1 MASEY
6 EMGLVRQLQARHTQ
20 MQEKTFTKWINN
32 IFRHARVGIQIQNL
46 YADLATGTYLLRLLE
61 LISGEALPPPSRGR
75 LRVHYLE
82 NNNRALAFLRAKVSV
97 PLIGPENIVDGDQTL
112 VLGLL
117 WVIILRFQIAHIS
130 LGREEFGASAALLS
144 AKEAL
149 LLWCQRKT
157 AAYANVH
164 ITDFSRSWNDGLAFG
179 ALIHAHLPDL
189 LDYHSLRP
197 DHPLHNLTL
206 VFHVAECE
214 LGITQLLDPED
225 VAGPQPD
232 ECSIMTYVS
241 LYHHHFS
248 HLQRGHTVYRRLT
261 KVLLQLQETEAL
273 QIRYEQQATDLLCWI
288 IQQQEQLEAPE
299 LPDSLPALRQHLA
312 TFASFRS
319 QEKPPRLQQRGAL
332 EALLFQL
339 QTTLRA
345 QNRRPFMP
353 PEGLATADLA
363 WRWAGLERAE
373 AAGSQALQQRLLRLE
388 RLDMLA
394 RHFQHKAALRES
406 FLQEAEQALEQAG
419 VPLASPAT
427 VEVATQRLGMLE
439 ADILAQ
445 EGRFQ
450 ALAELTDVLRQE
462 QYSSLADVVH
472 RQQEITRRW
481 QGLVQAVHRQRRQV
495 VGTQTV
501 LSLLREVEATLDQLQ
516 ELQVSASSQAC
527 GQQLAEV
534 MELLQ
539 RQELLEAQG
548 EELGAQVSHLVYRTT
563 RLDPSLGDG
572 VETLQA
578 KARALAQL
586 QESLMSVVRARR
598 VLLKQTLQRAQFLRD
613 CEEEEVWLEEHGR
626 QGDIEALGR
635 DPLRIASAIRKHKA
649 LEAALRHHQAICSD
663 LVQRGRDLA
672 ARGPPM
678 QLDPRERA
686 EAVQGSVQ
694 LLRARCSRQGARLQ
708 AALLAAQ
715 YLADAVE
722 AAAWLREQRLAVESA
737 FCGEDQAAADGLLRR
752 HLQLER
758 SVHAFAAELQ
768 QLEEQA
774 RAAAARAPHTSPFLS
789 PLMSGVQSPCS
800 HRDMFH
806 LAPGTGPGHLDAG
819 EQGRLPGQGAHRL
832 CHGAGAPG
840 RAAKSTQPRLPLP
853 GGGQLWTHC
862 PLSAQV
868 APALNLLGEASCHP
882 DPRATWKTA
891 LPAKSDLHLDPNT
904 ILQTQDHLSQ
914 DYEDLRALAE
924 RRRARLEE
932 AVALFSFYSS
942 CGEHQAWLDKQVAML
957 STLQLQAHNWE
968 ATQLKYKN
976 LLTVLAVGKGPRA
989 ELNCLAQRLMQS
1001 WPENSTQI
1009 QQRQED
1015 LSQRWEQLESLKKE
1029 KDWELAHGME
1039 VHSFLQELGP
1049 LQVQLQGLMLQV
1061 EAGSPEDNCHAL
1073 QRAQQELPGLERRV
1087 HHLQSMATRLKENQE
1102 VTEVLQRLLKQVQ
1115 GQLAQQARGQA
1126 EVGARQNFLQESRQ
1140 LLLRAESMQAQ
1151 LRCKEELADEASAQ
1165 RLLRQHRAL
1174 REEIRLQ
1181 QERLQW
1187 LEVWGQGLAASGSP
1201 EAQEVDST
1209 LRLLSQHGLQL
1220 EAAWE
1225 QRWQWLQEGLELQ
1238 RFSQELNGFAATCA
1252 NHEAFLHLDTIGED
1266 LRAAQSLM
1274 QQHQQFGWLL
1284 DTLALRAEAL
1294 KARGKKLGQSLQ
1306 PAAHRVREQLQ
1317 NVQAQWAR
1325 VQERSE
1331 QRRLQLLASLQLQEW
1346 KQDVEGLVLWIQEK
1360 ELLVAEGPCS
1370 GSHNILQK
1378 LRRLAMAESE
1388 LQVTRQHVE
1397 HLQQVGT
1404 ELLDSRLQA
1413 QEDIQA
1419 ELWGLNSQWKEL
1431 NCKVA
1436 ECGNQL
1442 RQAHWQDQL
1451 LGLLQEVKEK
1461 MVQLEGAQQEAETEQ
1476 DQGSRQRQL
1485 QKQLQQLKAEG
1496 QALAG
1501 TVAALCSQA
1510 LGLGTSQSV
1519 LHEIQRCLQRF
1530 ESLQGHL
1537 ATRRLH
1543 LQTSVELCR
1552 FCHLSNLEL
1561 LWVAE
1566 HMPSSGPVECWAS
1579 VQSLRHRHKV
1589 LQAELEAHQAQVQW
1603 VLDSGQSLAAS
1614 GHPQAQRATEQ
1625 CHKLEGSWAELQQA
1639 CVAQAQRLQQAEA
1652 VQQYFRDVSGLEA
1665 WVEEQRALVNNEHCS
1680 TDKAATSRLIKK
1692 NEVLQQTLSLHWR
1705 SLEELDQRAQTL
1717 AGPAAPEQLH
1727 GLRERLREQLQAL
1740 QEMAAT
1746 RGREL
1751 EEGLRLAEY
1760 MQEAE
1765 DLHSWLAAQ
1774 KQAALAETSPGE
1786 TEDEEQVLHLYTKF
1800 AAFQHQVEM
1809 AGRRMAT
1816 CQQQAQS
1823 LLQHGSSSVP
1833 RAWQMQQDLQASW
1846 SELQELTQARGR
1858 LFQDANTAFQVHR
1871 DLLGALAQI
1880 QERATSLSSD
1890 VVQDLHGVEV
1900 QLRRHEWLECELA
1913 ATEQQLQE
1921 LLETSNKVQR
1931 LCPGPRAQAVQ
1942 QGQQAV
1948 TQAREVLRLCV
1959 EQRRAQLERAC
1970 ILAHFH
1976 TAVQDYT
1983 SWAARVQQELRMEES
1998 TQEPSSSPLQLT
2010 VHQQLWAELQTRE
2023 EQRQEAIRLGQQ
2035 ALLTAGM
2042 PANEVQ
2048 EGLHVL
2054 QKERDQVFQAWSCKQ
2069 EWLQATQV
2077 EQFFIRACGRLEEVL
2092 VAQEA
2097 SLRTSALGSSV
2108 EEVERLIRKHEVFQK
2123 LLTAQDMKEAALQEQ
2138 LSRLG
2143 GGSRVQHWLGT
2154 VLVWR
2159 ARVQDMA
2166 ESRSQALHTSLL
2178 YARFTEAAT
2187 QAKDWIQQRALQL
2200 MEPVPPGGLR
2210 DQLRHLQRHQASQTE
2225 VQAHKELL
2233 SSVTKEGQD
2242 LLAQS
2247 HPWAEEISQQ
2257 LQALEEHWEKLRQ
2270 AVALRG
2276 QILEDKTSFLEFL
2289 QRADLAEA
2297 WIQGKEAMVNTGDL
2311 GQDRDH
2317 CLQLRRQLLRLLGA
2331 SAGDT
2336 VEDAHIR
2343 SIHALSLRFRSQ
2355 DPEEVRT
2362 VCQRQS
2368 QLHSR
2373 WTSFHGNL
2381 LRYQQQLELA
2391 LEVHTLSDELDVIIE
2406 RIGEK
2411 RALVQ
2416 TLDENGQ
2423 GLDHT
2428 QRLQWRLAMLER
2440 EVGLVQTQVETLEH
2454 KVDCLCRS
2462 SSWAAG
2468 SLSHKQQV
2476 MMESWQQLQNSAR
2489 KRREALDI
2497 LQQAQGLQAVL
2508 QDLVVWAQKLRE
2520 EMAAL
2525 SNPCSR
2531 TEAQRMVREHWARK
2545 AELDSRA
2552 DSIHLARATGQQL
2565 LATGHQSTPGIHH
2578 ALAALEQE
2586 LHSLEGAWQERQQ
2599 QLQQALELQAF
2610 LSSVEQV
2617 ERWLCSKEACLT
2629 DEGLEDPLN
2638 HTENLLW
2645 KHKMLEQALEAQA
2658 ERIGTL
2664 EAAAQVLLQRGHPEA
2679 QTALGRC
2686 RAVLQRKKALLE
2698 RAGARRHQLE
2708 ELGQLQ
2714 AFLQD
2719 SYEVVVWLR
2728 EKNTEALGEGRWAP
2742 SELQAQVRQQQEL
2755 QAELDASAQ
2764 DHEALQALGQRLL
2777 QTVLPAPDMVQ
2788 ERLQELGQ
2796 LWHEVQANC
2805 KRKVIRLRAA
2815 CEALSLQRSVEELGS
2830 WLEPVEAELR
2840 GPVVGQDLPAVD
2852 ELLGAQGELEA
2863 AVDRRARRAQALL
2876 GQIQAFMREG
2886 RCFGP
2891 DLEEQAQQLLQRFES
2906 LRVPL
2911 QERRAALEAQSCLAQ
2926 FFRDV
2931 EEEMD
2936 WVREKLPLAMAQDC
2950 GESLQ
2955 AVQQLQ
2961 EQQQS
2966 LENELSSHEALTR
2979 VVLDTGH
2986 KLLQA
2991 GHFATSEV
2999 AARVQ
3004 ELETAMDHLRAE
3016 VAQRRLLLRQAQ
3028 EAQEFLMKLLE
3039 AGSWLAKRDRF
3050 LDSEDLGQSAEA
3062 TRALLRQLQATQ
3074 RDLQSF
3080 GVHME
3085 RLQQTAALLEGRQGP
3100 ESPQV
3105 LARLQAVR
3113 EAHTQLWQRAESRAR
3128 SLQEQLQLHLLEQEA
3143 LLLDTWLSTQL
3154 ASAQSQELGQDL
3166 EAIEVLQEKFDA
3178 FSKEV
3183 QSVGQ
3188 ARVQALREHAVSLE
3202 QAAPRCSLHIQAHKS
3217 RVQAV
3222 WERLHEAIKVRQES
3236 LAAAR
3241 ELRTF
3246 EQSAAELRGRMQEQT
3261 ALAQGASHGLHPT
3274 CVQMLRRQHGRLERE
3289 LAAMEKAMAHMQMEA
3304 QRLCQHHPAA
3314 QEGLFKELA
3323 ALQEAWA
3330 TLKAM
3335 GQEQGQQLAQ
3345 AAQGHTFLGHCQEL
3359 LTWVQE
3365 RKVLVSLLEELTR
3378 DMAEAEQLTRRHE
3391 ELGQEIEE
3399 HGFYAQALWQ
3409 DGQWLLAHSPLITP
3423 EVTERLQELDSQL
3436 HELQEAWTL
3445 CRRRCQESCALQ
3457 QQRQELEQAETWLAS
3472 WECLLQEPDCGH
3484 STSEVEQLLHRHGD
3498 LEKLLAVQEERF
3510 THLQETAE
3518 RVASQS
3524 PQAQGEQLRDTGG
3537 WNLSVPLSEAE
3548 SLVAVPS
3555 DKKEHLWPPLGS
3567 TADLGLSPTSWCSRK
3582 GPEQSFGEVPRPSLQ
3597 LKFPAG
3603 PGAPLWASLVCLV
3616 PLVLSWP
3623 HPPQGRKEPLD
3634 CMSGLTPK
3642 SCLEEKCSGG
3652 GGWAGCLCGSSTG
3665 RWGHEQVSCSL
3676 GNADNLPSTGK
3687 YL

>member
-6 EMGLVRQLQARHTQ
+6 EMGLVRQLQARHTR

-32 IFRHARVGIQIQNL
+32 IFQHARVGIQIQNL

-157 AAYANVH
+157 ATYANVH

-179 ALIHAHLPDL
+179 ALIHAHLPNL
-189 LDYHSLRP
+189 LDYHSLHP
-197 DHPLHNLTL
+197 DHPLHNLAL
-206 VFHVAECE
+206 VFHVAECK
-214 LGITQLLDPED
+214 LGIAQLLDPED

-273 QIRYEQQATDLLCWI
+273 QIRYEQQAADLLCWI
-288 IQQQEQLEAPE
+288 IQQQAQLEAPE

-312 TFASFRS
+312 AFASFRS
-319 QEKPPRLQQRGAL
+319 QEKPPRLQQRGTL

-339 QTTLRA
+339 QTALRA
-345 QNRRPFMP
+345 QNRRPFLP
-353 PEGLATADLA
+353 PEGLGTADLA

-373 AAGSQALQQRLLRLE
+373 AAGNQALQQRLLRLE

-394 RHFQHKAALRES
+394 RRFQHKVALRES

-450 ALAELTDVLRQE
+450 ALAELTDVLQQE
-462 QYSSLADVVH
+462 QYSSWADVAH

-481 QGLVQAVHRQRRQV
+481 QGLIQAVQGQRRQV
-495 VGTQTV
+495 AGTQAV
-501 LSLLREVEATLDQLQ
+501 LRLLREVEATSDQLQ
-516 ELQVSASSQAC
+516 ELQVSATSQAC

-534 MELLQ
+534 MEVLQ

-548 EELGAQVSHLVYRTT
+548 EDLGAHVSHLVYQTT
-563 RLDPSLGDG
+563 RLDPSLGNG
-572 VETLQA
+572 VKTLQA

-586 QESLMSVVRARR
+586 QESLMSLVRARR

-613 CEEEEVWLEEHGR
+613 CEEEEAWLEEHRR
-626 QGDIEALGR
+626 QVDVEALSR

-649 LEAALRHHQAICSD
+649 LEAALRHHQTICSD
-663 LVQRGRDLA
+663 LVQRGCDLA
-672 ARGPPM
+672 ARGPPT

-686 EAVQGSVQ
+686 EVVQGASQ
-694 LLRARCSRQGARLQ
+694 LLRAQCARQGARLQ
-708 AALLAAQ
+708 AALLVAQ
-715 YLADAVE
+715 YFAEAAE
-722 AAAWLREQRLAVESA
+722 AAAWLRERQSAVESR

-758 SVHAFAAELQ
+758 SVRAFAAELQ

-774 RAAAARAPHTSPFLS
+774 RAAAARAPCGEEASDGWRGVAGYMTRMPQDSPKTIT
-789 PLMSGVQSPCS
+789 V
-800 HRDMFH
+800 
-806 LAPGTGPGHLDAG
+806 PGTCFTL
-819 EQGRLPGQGAHRL
+819 L
-832 CHGAGAPG
+832 PG
-840 RAAKSTQPRLPLP
+840 RALDTWMLGDKESCQDKVPIGYVVEQEL
-853 GGGQLWTHC
+853 
-862 PLSAQV
+862 QV
-868 APALNLLGEASCHP
+868 APALNPLGEASYHP
-882 DPRATWKTA
+882 GPRDTWKTA
-891 LPAKSDLHLDPNT
+891 LPAKPDLHLDPNT

-924 RRRARLEE
+924 CRRARLEE
-932 AVALFSFYSS
+932 AVALFGFYSS
-942 CGEHQAWLDKQVAML
+942 CGEHQAWLDKQVAVL

-976 LLTVLAVGKGPRA
+976 LLTVLAVGKGARA
-989 ELNCLAQRLMQS
+989 ELNCLAQHLMQS
-1001 WPENSTQI
+1001 WPGNSTQI
-1009 QQRQED
+1009 QRQQED
-1015 LSQRWEQLESLKKE
+1015 LSRRWEQLESLKKE

-1039 VHSFLQELGP
+1039 VRSFLQELGP

-1102 VTEVLQRLLKQVQ
+1102 VTEALKRLLKQVQ
-1115 GQLAQQARGQA
+1115 RQLAQQARGQA
-1126 EVGARQNFLQESRQ
+1126 EIGARQNFLQESRE

-1151 LRCKEELADEASAQ
+1151 LHCEEELADEASAQ

-1174 REEIRLQ
+1174 QEEIRLQ

-1187 LEVWGQGLAASGSP
+1187 LEVRGQDLAASGSP
-1201 EAQEVDST
+1201 EAQEVDSA

-1225 QRWQWLQEGLELQ
+1225 QRWQRLQEGLELQ
-1238 RFSQELNGFAATCA
+1238 RFSRELNGFAATCA

-1266 LRAAQSLM
+1266 LRAAQSLV
-1274 QQHQQFGWLL
+1274 QQHRQFGWLL

-1294 KARGKKLGQSLQ
+1294 KAHGKKLGQSLH
-1306 PAAHRVREQLQ
+1306 PAARRVREQLQ

-1346 KQDVEGLVLWIQEK
+1346 KQDVEGLVLWMKEK
-1360 ELLVAEGPCS
+1360 ELLVAEVPCP
-1370 GSHNILQK
+1370 GSHNILRK
-1378 LRRLAMAESE
+1378 VRRLAMVESE
-1388 LQVTRQHVE
+1388 LQVTLQHVE

-1404 ELLDSRLQA
+1404 ELLGSRLQA

-1431 NCKVA
+1431 NRKVA

-1442 RQAHWQDQL
+1442 RQAQRQDQL

-1461 MVQLEGAQQEAETEQ
+1461 MVQLEGAQQETETEQ
-1476 DQGSRQRQL
+1476 DQGSRQRRL
-1485 QKQLQQLKAEG
+1485 QKQLQELEAEG

-1501 TVAALCSQA
+1501 TMAALCPQA

-1519 LHEIQRCLQRF
+1519 LHEIQKCLQRF

-1543 LQTSVELCR
+1543 LQTSVELCQ
-1552 FCHLSNLEL
+1552 FCHLSDLEL

-1566 HMPSSGPVECWAS
+1566 HMPSSGPVECWPS

-1614 GHPQAQRATEQ
+1614 GHPQAQGATEW

-1639 CVAQAQRLQQAEA
+1639 CVTQAQTLQQAEA
-1652 VQQYFRDVSGLEA
+1652 VQQYFQDVSGLEA
-1665 WVEEQRALVNNEHCS
+1665 WVEEQRALVNSEHCG
-1680 TDKAATSRLIKK
+1680 TDKAATSRLIRK
-1692 NEVLQQTLSLHWR
+1692 NKVLQQTLTLHWR

-1717 AGPAAPEQLH
+1717 AGPASLKQLH
-1727 GLRERLREQLQAL
+1727 GLQERLREQLQAL

-1746 RGREL
+1746 RGQEL

-1765 DLHSWLAAQ
+1765 DLHSWLATQ
-1774 KQAALAETSPGE
+1774 KQAALAEASPGE
-1786 TEDEEQVLHLYTKF
+1786 AEDEEQVLHLYTKF
-1800 AAFQHQVEM
+1800 ATFQHQVEM

-1816 CQQQAQS
+1816 CQQLAQS

-1833 RAWQMQQDLQASW
+1833 RAWQTQQDLQASW

-1858 LFQDANTAFQVHR
+1858 LFQDAETAFQVHR

-1913 ATEQQLQE
+1913 AAEQQLQE
-1921 LLETSNKVQR
+1921 LLETSNKVQS

-1942 QGQQAV
+1942 QGQQAA
-1948 TQAREVLRLCV
+1948 TQAWEALRLRV

-1983 SWAARVQQELRMEES
+1983 SWAARVRQELQMEES

-2010 VHQQLWAELQTRE
+2010 AHQQLWAELQTWE
-2023 EQRQEAIRLGQQ
+2023 EQQQEATRLGQQ

-2048 EGLHVL
+2048 QGLRDL

-2069 EWLQATQV
+2069 ERLQATQV
-2077 EQFFIRACGRLEEVL
+2077 EQLFIRACGRLEEVL
-2092 VAQEA
+2092 VAQET
-2097 SLRTSALGSSV
+2097 SLRTSVLGSSV
-2108 EEVERLIRKHEVFQK
+2108 EEVERLIHKHEVFQK
-2123 LLTAQDMKEAALQEQ
+2123 LLTAQDMKEAALREQ
-2138 LSRLG
+2138 LSQLS
-2143 GGSRVQHWLGT
+2143 GGSRAQHWLGA
-2154 VLVWR
+2154 VLVRR

-2187 QAKDWIQQRALQL
+2187 QAKDWIQQRTLWL
-2200 MEPVPPGGLR
+2200 MEPVSPGGLR
-2210 DQLRHLQRHQASQTE
+2210 DQLRHLQRHQASQAE
-2225 VQAHKELL
+2225 VQAHEELL

-2247 HPWAEEISQQ
+2247 HPWAGEISQHLHA
-2257 LQALEEHWEKLRQ
+2257 LQEHWEKLRQ

-2276 QILEDKTSFLEFL
+2276 QILEDKRSFLEFL
-2289 QRADLAEA
+2289 QMVDLAEA
-2297 WIQGKEAMVNTGDL
+2297 WIQGKEAMVNAGDL
-2311 GQDRDH
+2311 GRDHDH
-2317 CLQLRRQLLRLLGA
+2317 CLQLRRQLRQLLGA

-2336 VEDAHIR
+2336 AGDAHIR
-2343 SIHALSLRFRSQ
+2343 SIHALSLRLRSQ

-2362 VCQRQS
+2362 ACQRQS

-2381 LRYQQQLELA
+2381 IRYQQQLELA

-2406 RIGEK
+2406 LIGEK
-2411 RALVQ
+2411 RALIQ

-2423 GLDHT
+2423 GLEHT
-2428 QRLQWRLAMLER
+2428 QRMQWRLAVLER
-2440 EVGLVQTQVETLEH
+2440 EVSLVQTQVETLEH
-2454 KVDCLCRS
+2454 KVNRLCRS
-2462 SSWAAG
+2462 SSWAAS

-2476 MMESWQQLQNSAR
+2476 MMESWRQLQNSTQ
-2489 KRREALDI
+2489 KRREALDV

-2508 QDLVVWAQKLRE
+2508 QDLLVWAQKLRA

-2525 SNPCSR
+2525 SNPCSP
-2531 TEAQRMVREHWARK
+2531 TEAQRMVGEHQARK

-2552 DSIHLARATGQQL
+2552 DSIRLARTTGQQL
-2565 LATGHQSTPGIHH
+2565 LATGHQSTPGIHY

-2586 LHSLEGAWQERQQ
+2586 LHSLEGAWQERQR

-2617 ERWLCSKEACLT
+2617 EHWLCSKEACLAN
-2629 DEGLEDPLN
+2629 EGLEDPLN

-2645 KHKMLEQALEAQA
+2645 KYKMLEQALEAQA

-2664 EAAAQVLLQRGHPEA
+2664 EAAAQVLLQHGHPEA
-2679 QTALGRC
+2679 QSALGRC
-2686 RAVLQRKKALLE
+2686 QAVLQRKKALLE

-2708 ELGQLQ
+2708 ELRQLQ

-2728 EKNTEALGEGRWAP
+2728 EKNTEALEEGRWAP
-2742 SELQAQVRQQQEL
+2742 GELQAQVRQQQEL

-2764 DHEALQALGQRLL
+2764 HHEALQALGQRLL
-2777 QTVLPAPDMVQ
+2777 QTGLPAPDMVQ

-2805 KRKVIRLRAA
+2805 KRKVVRLRAA
-2815 CEALSLQRSVEELGS
+2815 REALSLQRSVEELGS
-2830 WLEPVEAELR
+2830 WLEPVEAKLR

-2852 ELLGAQGELEA
+2852 EFLGAQGELEA
-2863 AVDRRARRAQALL
+2863 AVDRQARRAQALL

-2886 RCFGP
+2886 QCLGP
-2891 DLEEQAQQLLQRFES
+2891 DLVEQAQQLLQRFES
-2906 LRVPL
+2906 LTVPL
-2911 QERRAALEAQSCLAQ
+2911 QERRAALEARSLLAQ

-2936 WVREKLPLAMAQDC
+2936 WVREKLPLATAQDY

-2955 AVQQLQ
+2955 AVRQLQ

-2986 KLLQA
+2986 KLVQA
-2991 GHFATSEV
+2991 GHFATSKV

-3016 VAQRRLLLRQAQ
+3016 VVQRRLQLRQAQ

-3039 AGSWLAKRDRF
+3039 AGSWLAKRDHV

-3062 TRALLRQLQATQ
+3062 TRALLRRLEATR
-3074 RDLQSF
+3074 RDLQGF
-3080 GVHME
+3080 RVHLE
-3085 RLQQTAALLEGRQGP
+3085 RLQQTATLLKGRQGP

-3113 EAHTQLWQRAESRAR
+3113 EAHTQLGQRAESRAR
-3128 SLQEQLQLHLLEQEA
+3128 SLQEQLRLHQLEQEA

-3154 ASAQSQELGQDL
+3154 ARVQSQELGQDL
-3166 EAIEVLQEKFDA
+3166 EAVEVLQEKFDA

-3183 QSVGQ
+3183 QSLGQ
-3188 ARVQALREHAVSLE
+3188 ARMQALREHAGSLE

-3217 RVQAV
+3217 HIQAA
-3222 WERLHEAIKVRQES
+3222 WERLHEAIKVCQEG

-3261 ALAQGASHGLHPT
+3261 ALAQGALHGLHPA

-3289 LAAMEKAMAHMQMEA
+3289 LAAMEKAVAHMQMEA

-3314 QEGLFKELA
+3314 QEGLSKELA

-3335 GQEQGQQLAQ
+3335 AQEQGQQLAQ
-3345 AAQGHTFLGHCQEL
+3345 AVQGHTFLGHCQEL
-3359 LTWVQE
+3359 LTQVQE
-3365 RKVLVSLLEELTR
+3365 QKVLVSLLEEELTQ
-3378 DMAEAEQLTRRHE
+3378 DVAEAEHLTRRHE
-3391 ELGQEIEE
+3391 ELGQEIKE
-3399 HGFYAQALWQ
+3399 HGFHVQALWH
-3409 DGQWLLAHSPLITP
+3409 DGQSLLAHSPLLTP
-3423 EVTERLQELDSQL
+3423 ELQAQVTERLQELDSQL
-3436 HELQEAWTL
+3436 RELQEAWTL
-3445 CRRRCQESCALQ
+3445 CRRRCQESWALQ

-3472 WECLLQEPDCGH
+3472 WECLLQEPYCGH
-3484 STSEVEQLLHRHGD
+3484 STSEVAQLLHRHGD
-3498 LEKLLAVQEERF
+3498 LEKLLAVQEQRF
-3510 THLQETAE
+3510 THLQETTE
-3518 RVASQS
+3518 RLASQS
-3524 PQAQGEQLRDTGG
+3524 SQAQGEQLRDISG

-3548 SLVAVPS
+3548 SLVAS
-3555 DKKEHLWPPLGS
+3555 DKKEHLWPTLGS
-3567 TADLGLSPTSWCSRK
+3567 TAANPISVTDQMS
-3582 GPEQSFGEVPRPSLQ
+3582 QHAVEVWPSEGAQ
-3597 LKFPAG
+3597 LRWSSHLL
-3603 PGAPLWASLVCLV
+3603 PGAHSALTLPSAPTALEET
-3616 PLVLSWP
+3616 
-3623 HPPQGRKEPLD
+3623 PQE
-3634 CMSGLTPK
+3634 SGLVEETAPGAARHSG
-3642 SCLEEKCSGG
+3642 SCQL
-3652 GGWAGCLCGSSTG
+3652 
-3665 RWGHEQVSCSL
+3665 
-3676 GNADNLPSTGK
+3676 
-3687 YL
+3687 